1 MNFNLWD
8 TIVKAFGTVIEQMA
22 EAFPKLIG
30 AIVLLGLGWVISKII
45 SNVVGRILRRIGLDK
60 LAEKLNNTDTF
71 KESNIK
77 VRPVIIIQKFLYWM
91 LMLVFILSATETL
104 GLDIVTTQISGLI
117 DYIPQLVTALI
128 ILAVGFYISDAIR
141 SMTADSMK
149 SLGIPAW
156 KFISTALFYLLFLI
170 VAVTALS
177 QAGINTDIITSNFSI
192 ILGGIVLAF
201 AIAYGFAARNVLS
214 SILTS
219 FYSKNSY
226 QMRQVIE
233 LDGYK
238 GEIVKMDSVSITIDT
253 GEKLVVF
260 PLSRLIKDTVIIHQS
275 KEDEEVRR
283 LED

>member
-260 PLSRLIKDTVIIHQS
+260 PPQS
-275 KEDEEVRR
+275 FDKGYCYHSSI
-283 LED
+283 

>member
-1 MNFNLWD
+1 

>member
-1 MNFNLWD
+1 MIARPTYFIIPVL
-8 TIVKAFGTVIEQMA
+8 IFGI
-22 EAFPKLIG
+22 
-30 AIVLLGLGWVISKII
+30 
-45 SNVVGRILRRIGLDK
+45 
-60 LAEKLNNTDTF
+60 
-71 KESNIK
+71 
-77 VRPVIIIQKFLYWM
+77 
-91 LMLVFILSATETL
+91 
-104 GLDIVTTQISGLI
+104 
-117 DYIPQLVTALI
+117 
-128 ILAVGFYISDAIR
+128 
-141 SMTADSMK
+141 
-149 SLGIPAW
+149 
-156 KFISTALFYLLFLI
+156 I